1 MKLVEILKDN
11 LLKKINEDFEGEFSK
26 ATSRISPF
34 NVSPVATCE
43 AMKLALNS
51 YNINFA
57 KVGETNTINLPG
69 VEKNTTYKL
78 ESQQRFIQWYSDVI
92 KNPDAVTLR
101 GKSFEGLIGGVFGGK
116 VTNFEGKSNKTD
128 VNVNGENLSV
138 KFSENFKPDGGQQLG
153 GITMAIDAQ
162 LKVSDNIIRQIGIN
176 KVNSSNL
183 KNTFEKVLNLGEE
196 GIKFIKKALNVADSF
211 EPINYFVFGNY
222 SNTNQVNVYQYTKDD
237 IINHIINGN
246 YNINSIGQIG
256 VKNLQIL
263 KPKILTINFPQF
275 IKSKRR
281 KYDSED
287 ITQNDINLETPILVL
302 TIKNKQNDIVGK
314 IYRTL
319 KPINYYIKSDIN
331 LEKKLELET
340 INQAVFNDIKY
351 FSENNFNNKNKIF
364 KNYCCFIKQEEDCE
378 KNKNFNC
385 FMDELKKYSDLKS
398 KELFVLS
405 SKISEKGREKG
416 IKNLFG
422 GRGETINPVVIQN
435 IRKNPARFFKNMFE
449 IYGCDKNG
457 VNKIENAINQVFGVE
472 VQLPIASYCT
482 TNNVSEMVKKISN
495 LLINEQTK
503 TEVETKVANIDDIA
517 IELLP
522 INFVKTINVKLSQ
535 NEELKNKINQ
545 IYNEQLTKNPL
556 TYLKSKG
563 IVPYIFLVPNY
574 ITGVGF
580 VTTGLAVKIGNTP
593 ITVSMNLGTDPKN
606 IPSSLKFSQVRMN
619 FPINK

>member
-11 LLKKINEDFEGEFSK
+11 LLKKINEDFEGKFSK

-34 NVSPVATCE
+34 NVSPTATCE
-43 AMKLALNS
+43 AMKLALKS
-51 YNINFA
+51 YKINFA
-57 KVGETNTINLPG
+57 KVGEDEIINLPG
-69 VEKNTTYKL
+69 VNENVGFKM

-101 GKSFEGLIGGVFGGK
+101 GKSFEGLIGGVFGGT
-116 VTNFEGKSNKTD
+116 VTNLEKGDDKTD
-128 VNVNGENLSV
+128 VSVDGKNLSV
-138 KFSENFKPDGGQQLG
+138 KFSENFKPEGGQQLG
-153 GITMAIDAQ
+153 GITMAIDAE
-162 LKVSDNIIRQIGIN
+162 LKINDDIIRQIGIDE
-176 KVNSSNL
+176 VNGSNL
-183 KNTFEKVLNLGEE
+183 KNTFEKILNLGKT
-196 GIKFIKKALNVADSF
+196 GIDFIEKALKKKNSF
-211 EPINYFVFGNY
+211 GPIDFFVFGNF
-222 SNTNQVNVYQYTKDD
+222 SNTNQVNVYQYTKND

-246 YNINSIGQIG
+246 YNISKLGQIG

-281 KYDSED
+281 KYDRED
-287 ITQNDINLETPILVL
+287 VSQNDIDLEIPTLVL

-351 FSENNFNNKNKIF
+351 FSENNFNYKNKIF
-364 KNYCCFIKQEEDCE
+364 KNYCCFIKQEKDCE

-385 FMDELKKYSDLKS
+385 FMNELKKYSDLKS

-482 TNNVSEMVKKISN
+482 TNNVSEIVKKISN
-495 LLINEQTK
+495 LLINEQK
-503 TEVETKVANIDDIA
+503 TEVQATNIDNIA
-517 IELLP
+517 IELFP
-522 INFVKTINVKLSQ
+522 NNFVKKVSKELINNQ
-535 NEELKNKINQ
+535 ELQTKVNQ
-545 IYNEQLTKNPL
+545 IYNEDLPDNAL
-556 TYLKSKG
+556 EYLQSKG
-563 IVPYIFLVPNY
+563 VIPYLFIVPNN

-580 VTTGLAVKIGNTP
+580 PTTGLAVKIGNTP

>member
-196 GIKFIKKALNVADSF
+196 GIKFIREALNVADSF

-281 KYDSED
+281 KYDRED
-287 ITQNDINLETPILVL
+287 ITQNDIDLETPTLVL

-385 FMDELKKYSDLKS
+385 FMNELKKYSDLKS

-482 TNNVSEMVKKISN
+482 TNNVSEIVKKISN
-495 LLINEQTK
+495 LLINEQK
-503 TEVETKVANIDDIA
+503 TEVQATNIDNIA
-517 IELLP
+517 IELFP
-522 INFVKTINVKLSQ
+522 NNFVKKVSKELINNQ
-535 NEELKNKINQ
+535 ELQTKVNQ
-545 IYNEQLTKNPL
+545 IYNEDLPDNAL
-556 TYLKSKG
+556 EYLQSKG
-563 IVPYIFLVPNY
+563 VIPYLFIVPNN

-580 VTTGLAVKIGNTP
+580 PTTGLAVKIGNTP

>member
-116 VTNFEGKSNKTD
+116 VTNFEGESDKTD
-128 VNVNGENLSV
+128 VEADGKKLSV
-138 KFSENFKPDGGQQLG
+138 KFSENFNPNKGQQLG
-153 GITMAIDAQ
+153 GITRAIDAQ
-162 LKVSDNIIRQIGIN
+162 LRVNDNIIQKIGIN
-176 KVNSSNL
+176 RVNGSNL
-183 KNTFEKVLNLGEE
+183 KNTFEKVLNLGNE
-196 GIKFIKKALNVADSF
+196 GINFIKQALNADNSF
-211 EPINYFVFGNY
+211 NPIDYFVFGNF
-222 SNTNQVNVYQYTKDD
+222 SNTNQVNVYQYTKEDV
-237 IINHIINGN
+237 INHIVNGN
-246 YNINSIGQIG
+246 YNISKSGQIG
-256 VKNLQIL
+256 VKNLQVL

-275 IKSKRR
+275 VKTKRNVYKFNKQGIKQNNI
-281 KYDSED
+281 DL
-287 ITQNDINLETPILVL
+287 ITKKLVL
-302 TIKNKQNDIVGK
+302 TIKNKQGK
-314 IYRTL
+314 IVSRVFRTFE
-319 KPINYYIKSDIN
+319 PINYYVESEIN
-331 LEKKLELET
+331 LNKKLELEA
-340 INQAVFNDIKY
+340 INQAVLKDINY
-351 FSENNFNNKNKIF
+351 FTNIPNFK
-364 KNYCCFIKQEEDCE
+364 
-378 KNKNFNC
+378 

-457 VNKIENAINQVFGVE
+457 VNKIENAINQVFGIEVE
-472 VQLPIASYCT
+472 LPIAQYCT
-482 TNNVSEMVKKISN
+482 TNKVVEMVDNIFDIIVEQNKK
-495 LLINEQTK
+495 
-503 TEVETKVANIDDIA
+503 
-517 IELLP
+517 
-522 INFVKTINVKLSQ
+522 
-535 NEELKNKINQ
+535 
-545 IYNEQLTKNPL
+545 
-556 TYLKSKG
+556 
-563 IVPYIFLVPNY
+563 
-574 ITGVGF
+574 
-580 VTTGLAVKIGNTP
+580 
-593 ITVSMNLGTDPKN
+593 
-606 IPSSLKFSQVRMN
+606 SL
-619 FPINK
+619 

>member
-1 MKLVEILKDN
+1 MKLVEILKDS
-11 LLKKINEDFEGEFSK
+11 LLKKINEDFEGKFSK

-34 NVSPVATCE
+34 NVSPTATCE

-51 YNINFA
+51 YKINFA
-57 KVGETNTINLPG
+57 KVGEDEIINLPG
-69 VEKNTTYKL
+69 VNENVGFKM

-101 GKSFEGLIGGVFGGK
+101 GKSFEGLIGGVFGGT
-116 VTNFEGKSNKTD
+116 VTNLERGDNKTD
-128 VNVNGENLSV
+128 VAVNGKNLSV
-138 KFSENFKPDGGQQLG
+138 KFSENFEPEGGQQLG
-153 GITMAIDAQ
+153 GITKAVNVQLQNNNNIAQ
-162 LKVSDNIIRQIGIN
+162 QIEIN
-176 KVNSSNL
+176 NVNGLNL
-183 KNTFEKVLNLGEE
+183 KNTFEKILNLGDD
-196 GIKFIKKALNVADSF
+196 GISFIRDALNRKENSF
-211 EPINYFVFGNY
+211 GPIDFFVFGNF
-222 SNTNQVNVYQYTKDD
+222 SNTNQVNVYQYTKND

-246 YNINSIGQIG
+246 YNISKLGQIG

-281 KYDSED
+281 KYDRED
-287 ITQNDINLETPILVL
+287 VSQNDIDLEIPTLVL

-385 FMDELKKYSDLKS
+385 FMDELKKYSDFKS

-482 TNNVSEMVKKISN
+482 TNNVSEIVKKISN
-495 LLINEQTK
+495 LLINEQK
-503 TEVETKVANIDDIA
+503 TEVQATNIDNIA
-517 IELLP
+517 IELFP
-522 INFVKTINVKLSQ
+522 NNFVKKVSKELINNQ
-535 NEELKNKINQ
+535 ELQTKVNQ
-545 IYNEQLTKNPL
+545 IYNEDLPDNAL
-556 TYLKSKG
+556 EYLQSKG
-563 IVPYIFLVPNY
+563 VIPYLFIVPNN

-580 VTTGLAVKIGNTP
+580 TTTGLAVKIGNTP

>member
-128 VNVNGENLSV
+128 VDVNGENLSV

-162 LKVSDNIIRQIGIN
+162 LKISDNVIRQIGIN

-196 GIKFIKKALNVADSF
+196 GIKFIREALNADDSF
-211 EPINYFVFGNY
+211 KPINYFVFGNY

-237 IINHIINGN
+237 IINHIVNGN
-246 YNINSIGQIG
+246 YNISSIGQIG

-281 KYDSED
+281 KYDRED
-287 ITQNDINLETPILVL
+287 ITQNDINLETPTLVL

-364 KNYCCFIKQEEDCE
+364 KNYCCFIKQEKDCE
-378 KNKNFNC
+378 KNKNFSC
-385 FMDELKKYSDLKS
+385 FMNELKKYSDFKS

-405 SKISEKGREKG
+405 SKISKKGREKG

-457 VNKIENAINQVFGVE
+457 VNKIENAINQVFGIEVE
-472 VQLPIASYCT
+472 LPIAQYCT
-482 TNNVSEMVKKISN
+482 TNKVAEMVDNIFDIIVEQNKK
-495 LLINEQTK
+495 
-503 TEVETKVANIDDIA
+503 
-517 IELLP
+517 
-522 INFVKTINVKLSQ
+522 
-535 NEELKNKINQ
+535 
-545 IYNEQLTKNPL
+545 
-556 TYLKSKG
+556 
-563 IVPYIFLVPNY
+563 
-574 ITGVGF
+574 
-580 VTTGLAVKIGNTP
+580 
-593 ITVSMNLGTDPKN
+593 
-606 IPSSLKFSQVRMN
+606 SL
-619 FPINK
+619 

>member
-57 KVGETNTINLPG
+57 KVGETKIINLPG
-69 VEKNTTYKL
+69 VNENVGFKM

-101 GKSFEGLIGGVFGGK
+101 GKSFEGLIGGVFGGT
-116 VTNFEGKSNKTD
+116 VTNFEGNSNKTD
-128 VNVNGENLSV
+128 VDVNGKNLSV
-138 KFSENFKPDGGQQLG
+138 KFSENFKPNGGQQLG
-153 GITMAIDAQ
+153 GITMAIDAE
-162 LKVSDNIIRQIGIN
+162 LKVDDNIIRQIGIN
-176 KVNSSNL
+176 NVNSSNL
-183 KNTFEKVLNLGEE
+183 KNTFEKILNLGEE
-196 GIKFIKKALNVADSF
+196 GIKFIRKALNVYNSF
-211 EPINYFVFGNY
+211 EPIHYFVFGNF
-222 SNTNQVNVYQYTKDD
+222 SNTNQVNVYQYTKED
-237 IINHIINGN
+237 IINHIVNGN
-246 YNINSIGQIG
+246 YNINSTGQIG

-263 KPKILTINFPQF
+263 KPNILTINFPQF

-281 KYDSED
+281 KYDKED
-287 ITQNDINLETPILVL
+287 ISQNNIDLETPTLVL
-302 TIKNKQNDIVGK
+302 TIKNKQNDIVSK

-364 KNYCCFIKQEEDCE
+364 KNYCCFIKQEKDCE
-378 KNKNFNC
+378 KNKNFSC
-385 FMDELKKYSDLKS
+385 FMNELKTYSDLKS

-457 VNKIENAINQVFGVE
+457 VNKIENAINQVFGIEVE
-472 VQLPIASYCT
+472 LPIAQYCT
-482 TNNVSEMVKKISN
+482 TNKVVEMVNNIFDIIVEQNKK
-495 LLINEQTK
+495 
-503 TEVETKVANIDDIA
+503 
-517 IELLP
+517 
-522 INFVKTINVKLSQ
+522 
-535 NEELKNKINQ
+535 
-545 IYNEQLTKNPL
+545 
-556 TYLKSKG
+556 
-563 IVPYIFLVPNY
+563 
-574 ITGVGF
+574 
-580 VTTGLAVKIGNTP
+580 
-593 ITVSMNLGTDPKN
+593 
-606 IPSSLKFSQVRMN
+606 SL
-619 FPINK
+619 

>member
-128 VNVNGENLSV
+128 VDVNGENLSV

-196 GIKFIKKALNVADSF
+196 GIKFIREALNVADSF

-287 ITQNDINLETPILVL
+287 ITQNDINLETPTLVL

-385 FMDELKKYSDLKS
+385 FMDELKKYSDFKS

-482 TNNVSEMVKKISN
+482 TNNVSEIVKKISN
-495 LLINEQTK
+495 LLINEQK
-503 TEVETKVANIDDIA
+503 TEVQATNIDNIA
-517 IELLP
+517 IELFP
-522 INFVKTINVKLSQ
+522 NNFVKKVSKELINNQ
-535 NEELKNKINQ
+535 ELQTKVNQ
-545 IYNEQLTKNPL
+545 IYNEDLPDNAL
-556 TYLKSKG
+556 EYLQSKG
-563 IVPYIFLVPNY
+563 VIPYLFIVPNN

-580 VTTGLAVKIGNTP
+580 PTTGLAVKIGNTP